1 MSNKPVVDLDLSGLT
16 MPEIDWFGA
25 KADIV
30 AHESGVDAYIEKYGE
45 KEGFER
51 YMRDLF
57 VNNVVDYDIVAK
69 QANVGIYNGMLS
81 MVTGLGPMRGNVR
94 RLYIKRTHELYGDK
108 YNELICHERG
118 DSRVAKLLLDDA
130 VRTGK
135 WKELPDELQEKYRP
149 LVGN

>member
-1 MSNKPVVDLDLSGLT
+1 
-16 MPEIDWFGA
+16 MPEIDWSGA
-25 KADIV
+25 KADI
-30 AHESGVDAYIEKYGE
+30 ATREMELNSYIEKYGE
-45 KEGFER
+45 KEGSER

-57 VNNVVDYDIVAK
+57 VNSVVDYDIVAR
-69 QANVGIYNGMLS
+69 QVNVGIYNGMLP
-81 MVTGLGPMRGNVR
+81 MVTGLCPMRGNVR

-135 WKELPDELQEKYRP
+135 WKELPDELQEKYRS